1 MSTNLSTVGKFTLRR
16 STGAFTVSG
25 AVKNPPLIRFKDF
38 QGVDC
43 IISEADTIEA
53 TILIG
58 CEYAD
63 IRRLVLGEGMQPV
76 YVAPPY
82 TVNTQMNLDRQRAI
96 EVVEVL
102 QAFIEVTEPPP
113 PFDDL
118 GTTLIIA
125 QPESTKPILAIAPS
139 TCQSLT
145 TELPETVVSEQSEEP
160 PIVPALEQAKV
171 INDIN
176 QIIDRLEI
184 NKLQKAFVH
193 VLGTLSGIC
202 IGSWT
207 PSEAIAKAAAK
218 FDLSREE
225 ALRLRKMHGISDNCG
240 TSMR

>member
-1 MSTNLSTVGKFTLRR
+1 VNNFKFKGE
-16 STGAFTVSG
+16 TGAFTVSG
-25 AVKNPPLIRFKDF
+25 AVKNPPLWRFKDF
-38 QGVDC
+38 RGVDC
-43 IISEADTIEA
+43 IISEADTKEA

-58 CEYAD
+58 CEKAD
-63 IRRLVLGEGMQPV
+63 IRRLVVGEGMQPV

-82 TVNTQMNLDRQRAI
+82 TVNHQMNLDRQRAI
-96 EVVEVL
+96 EVMEVL

-145 TELPETVVSEQSEEP
+145 TELPETAVSEQSKEP
-160 PIVPALEQAKV
+160 PIVPALEQAKT

-184 NKLQKAFVH
+184 NELQKAFLH
-193 VLGTLSGIC
+193 VLVTLSGIC

-207 PSEAIAKAAAK
+207 PSEAIAKAAVRFK
-218 FDLSREE
+218 LTREE
-225 ALRLRKMHGISDNCG
+225 ALRLRKMYGISDNCG
-240 TSMR
+240 TSVR

>member
-1 MSTNLSTVGKFTLRR
+1 VNNFKFKGE
-16 STGAFTVSG
+16 TGAFTVSG
-25 AVKNPPLIRFKDF
+25 AVKNPPLWRFKDF
-38 QGVDC
+38 RGVDC

-58 CEYAD
+58 CEKAD
-63 IRRLVLGEGMQPV
+63 IRRLTVEQGMQPV

-82 TVNTQMNLDRQRAI
+82 TVNHQMNLDRQRAI

-102 QAFIEVTEPPP
+102 QAFIEVAEPPP
-113 PFDDL
+113 TFDDL

-139 TCQSLT
+139 TCQSLI

-160 PIVPALEQAKV
+160 SIIPALKQAKV

-184 NKLQKAFVH
+184 NELQKAFLH
-193 VLGTLSGIC
+193 VLVTLSGIC
-202 IGSWT
+202 IGRWT
-207 PSEAIAKAAAK
+207 PSEAIDKAAIK

-225 ALRLRKMHGISDNCG
+225 ALRLGRMYVISDNCG

>member
-1 MSTNLSTVGKFTLRR
+1 MSKFTVQLP
-16 STGAFTVSG
+16 TGAFTVSG
-25 AVKNPPLIRFKDF
+25 ALENPPLWRFKDF

-43 IISEADTIEA
+43 IISEAGTKEE

-58 CEYAD
+58 CEKAD
-63 IRRLVLGEGMQPV
+63 IRRLVLGKGMQPV
-76 YVAPPY
+76 YIAPPY
-82 TVNTQMNLDRQRAI
+82 TVNHQMNLDRQRAI
-96 EVVEVL
+96 EVVEIL
-102 QAFIEVTEPPP
+102 QAFIEVAEPPP
-113 PFDDL
+113 TFDDL

-145 TELPETVVSEQSEEP
+145 TELPETVVSEQSKEP
-160 PIVPALEQAKV
+160 PIVPVLEQAKT
-171 INDIN
+171 INDTN

-184 NKLQKAFVH
+184 NNLQKAFVH
-193 VLGTLSGIC
+193 LLGTLSGIC

-207 PSEAIAKAAAK
+207 PSEAIDKAAAK

-225 ALRLRKMHGISDNCG
+225 ALRLGRMYVISDNCG

>member
-1 MSTNLSTVGKFTLRR
+1 MSKFTVQR

-38 QGVDC
+38 RGVDC
-43 IISEADTIEA
+43 IISEADTKEA

-82 TVNTQMNLDRQRAI
+82 TVNHQMNLDRQRAI
-96 EVVEVL
+96 EVVEIL
-102 QAFIEVTEPPP
+102 QAFIDVAKEPPA
-113 PFDDL
+113 FDDL

-125 QPESTKPILAIAPS
+125 QPEASKPSLAIVPS
-139 TCQSLT
+139 ICQSLT
-145 TELPETVVSEQSEEP
+145 TELPEPAVSKQSKEP

-171 INDIN
+171 INDTN
-176 QIIDRLEI
+176 QIIDRLTS
-184 NKLQKAFVH
+184 NKLQKAFVD
-193 VLGTLSGIC
+193 LPGTLSGIC

-207 PSEAIAKAAAK
+207 PSEAIDKAAVK

-225 ALRLRKMHGISDNCG
+225 ALRLRRMYGISDNCG

>member
-1 MSTNLSTVGKFTLRR
+1 VNNFKFKGE
-16 STGAFTVSG
+16 TGAFTVSG

-58 CEYAD
+58 CEKAD
-63 IRRLVLGEGMQPV
+63 IRRLVLGQGMQPV

-96 EVVEVL
+96 KVVEVL
-102 QAFIEVTEPPP
+102 QAFIEVVEPPP
-113 PFDDL
+113 TFDDL

-139 TCQSLT
+139 TCQRLT
-145 TELPETVVSEQSEEP
+145 TELPETVVSEQSKEP
-160 PIVPALEQAKV
+160 SIVPVLEEAEAIKDTQE
-171 INDIN
+171 
-176 QIIDRLEI
+176 IIDRLMS
-184 NKLQKAFVH
+184 NRLQKAFVYL
-193 VLGTLSGIC
+193 LGTLSGIC

-207 PSEAIAKAAAK
+207 PSEAIAKAAVRFK
-218 FDLSREE
+218 LTREE
-225 ALRLRKMHGISDNCG
+225 ALRLGRMYGISDKCG